1 MTEDDIKDVL
11 EIETEV
17 FKHPWSREFFN
28 LIINDTNNYVITL
41 RNTRK
46 IIGYGGFHLI
56 NKKIGFLS
64 REKEYHRIIH
74 LMNIAIAPPEQR
86 RGFGTY
92 LMHTLLCRAY
102 ASDAEYC
109 YLEVRPSN
117 EKAFS
122 FYRKCGFS
130 VIGIIDNYYPEEKE
144 HALVMGRE

>member
-1 MTEDDIKDVL
+1 MREDDIDDVL
-11 EIETEV
+11 AIENKV
-17 FKHPWSREFFN
+17 FKHPWSREFFH
-28 LIINDTNNYVITL
+28 LIINDTKNYVITL
-41 RNTRK
+41 RNERE

-56 NKKIGFLS
+56 NKKIGFLCT
-64 REKEYHRIIH
+64 EKEYNKIIH
-74 LMNIAIAPPEQR
+74 LINIAITPRKQR
-86 RGFGTY
+86 RGFGTF
-92 LMHTLLCRAY
+92 LMNTLLGRAY

-130 VIGIIDNYYPEEKE
+130 VIGIIDNYYPDEKE